1 MGRTHSDEG
10 LSPIGGTLYEIGTI
24 SEEEEGGEKE
34 SSAVAVQAW
43 LVLQL
48 PWKPGSMGRPLSG

>member
-24 SEEEEGGEKE
+24 SEEEEGGDK
-34 SSAVAVQAW
+34 SHQM
-43 LVLQL
+43 LQYKL
-48 PWKPGSMGRPLSG
+48 A